1 MPYEGC
7 APFFADYFWRV
18 EYVQFK
24 LTFFCFGCNDD
35 DVLIEMQTIPR
46 RIWLDKSGK
55 QLIQWPIA
63 NIEKLRYNPV
73 KLNGKVIK
81 EGSLLEVSGITAAQ
95 V

>member
-1 MPYEGC
+1 M
-7 APFFADYFWRV
+7 DYGV
-18 EYVQFK
+18 I
-24 LTFFCFGCNDD
+24 DD

-73 KLNGKVIK
+73 KLDGKVIK